1 MPHLDR
7 CLSRKFS
14 SPTLPATGRELE
26 QEEMK
31 RSARWRDMTTMAI
44 QTQPHER
51 RPSHA
56 F

>member
-7 CLSRKFS
+7 CLSPKFS
-14 SPTLPATGRELE
+14 PPTLPAAGRELTKH
-26 QEEMK
+26 EMK
-31 RSARWRDMTTMAI
+31 RSARWRDKTTMAI

-51 RPSHA
+51 RSSHA